1 MDKARSYLPTPG
13 KIGVHGGTAM
23 KATTINSP
31 SFLKAPV
38 HSRRLENFARRMV
51 RSRLRKLRNGQVTI
65 KEGDSVV
72 VYGGQTDACQ
82 LTAVLHVGHP
92 AFYGDIAFGGS
103 IGAGEAYMQGH
114 WRCDNLSDLLRILL
128 INRDVLE
135 DID

>member
-1 MDKARSYLPTPG
+1 MDKARSYLPTPR

-38 HSRRLENFARRMV
+38 RPTQLENFARRMV

-82 LTAVLHVGHP
+82 LTAVC
-92 AFYGDIAFGGS
+92 
-103 IGAGEAYMQGH
+103 
-114 WRCDNLSDLLRILL
+114 WRRSALQPGQLVRHESNLRHHHDRA
-128 INRDVLE
+128 RQRKD
-135 DID
+135 